1 MSHRMIFVD
10 PDIDIVLA
18 FHPAKRD
25 FHRLDFESKE
35 GWMTLWRTTAAGI
48 ATTNAERQ
56 NRDLD

>member
-1 MSHRMIFVD
+1 MIFVD